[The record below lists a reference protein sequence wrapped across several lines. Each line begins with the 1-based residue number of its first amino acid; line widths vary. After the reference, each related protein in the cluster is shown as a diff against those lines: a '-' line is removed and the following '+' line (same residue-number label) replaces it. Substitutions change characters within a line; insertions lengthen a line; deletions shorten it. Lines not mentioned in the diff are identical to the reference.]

1 MGNKYLHEALLLT
14 VVQSISSVYV
24 SPCININLSHTESL
38 ATVQR
43 DPTIAAPAVVSD
55 SQNERINLSGVWLYN
70 YADLS
75 CLELDF
81 LEQFWKSTM
90 PLTQT
95 ITMDSD
101 LTAVRLVLQG
111 NSFDYDDTYEI
122 DGPETTLLEGKVS
135 TFACTYL
142 SYSNL
147 QTDLEPG

>member
-95 ITMDSD
+95 ITMNSD
-101 LTAVRLVLQG
+101 FTAVRLVLQAD
-111 NSFDYDDTYEI
+111 SFDYDDTYEI

-135 TFACTYL
+135 PFACTYL
-142 SYSNL
+142 S
-147 QTDLEPG
+147 

>member
-14 VVQSISSVYV
+14 VVQSINSVYV
-24 SPCININLSHTESL
+24 SPWININLSHTESL

-43 DPTIAAPAVVSD
+43 DPAIAAPAVVSD

-75 CLELDF
+75 CLELGF
-81 LEQFWKSTM
+81 LEQFCKSTM

-95 ITMDSD
+95 ITMNSD
-101 LTAVRLVLQG
+101 LTAVRLVLQAD
-111 NSFDYDDTYEI
+111 SFDYDDTYEI

-135 TFACTYL
+135 PFACTYL
-142 SYSNL
+142 S
-147 QTDLEPG
+147 